1 MTNSKTKNL
10 LLGIILTIA
19 IIACSFT
26 IITTISKSSSDE
38 IVYADTTW
46 TGKGTGKKDDPYL
59 ITTPEELGIFRDIVN
74 ASDGAEEHAVLN
86 NDITLTGT
94 WTPIGSASGNKFTGT
109 FDGNCH
115 TISGLSFNDSTKNYA
130 GLFGYVTGSSEGTVI
145 KNVTIE
151 GSGITAKNYVGGI
164 AADVDGGLSQTPNY
178 FVQII
183 NCHNYVPI
191 TASFSIGGIVG
202 NAAGKAQILYCSNH
216 AKIQGGSLTGGIVGY
231 ASGPQ
236 KGTASTPC
244 PVQIENCY
252 NDGNIV
258 ASTAGG
264 IIGEVS
270 SRVYVKKCFNYK
282 SVTHTS
288 STTLGAIVGNTD
300 SSTDWSFNDCH
311 YLTISGSATDTKADG
326 HNAAWFKVASNFANF
341 DFVNDWEMKDN
352 ANYPTYLPEVNLY
365 IAGHRVAVGSSS
377 DTTEKHGFA
386 YDRSANT
393 LKLGNFYYGTI
404 TFEAVAPSWDAG
416 IRSELDDLTII
427 MYWKA
432 SIDNKYSRD
441 DLPRYGIYSTG
452 NLTFTTSSENDYNGV
467 KIVSSDGT
475 AKNSYGIYCEGNIV
489 LERGYLNITAGNAKD
504 EGTSTG
510 IHAKSLL
517 MNGGKIMANS
527 LYKYSHETWTKCEK
541 VGIKTVD
548 GITIKKGIKAFI
560 AYGYSYAVV
569 GKIVT
574 ECSGFGFSG
583 IPGAL
588 TDSSYSGSR
597 TRGDIFDYP
606 TYLWNDYTSDHAIA
620 KGTYEHM
627 EDIIVDQA
635 HDEEEYNTI
644 AIWETPIHI
653 FGRLEYKLDEGYEI
667 NKIYYNDPDPAP
679 EDYKHNVIYSHYD
692 LTEGDLYDLVESKVT
707 VSSTYHKG
715 DTDYGSYPFY
725 NINPDGYD
733 SFPYGDYDYKIVTHN
748 SFELYKGI
756 PDFVAPIPKAGLI
769 YSGEAQDLIVR
780 GYVPAEHNVDS
791 TIEYKLDSGSYG
803 DETPQGTEKQL
814 YQVYYRVTPTDTD
827 NYEIIEKYF
836 YVTISSCDKTPLVNA
851 LNNAYTYRDSIPSKY
866 TSSKASFVSY
876 IENIESS
883 VLNYADATAEEVA
896 QAVTGLSEKIN
907 ATKKD
912 IVAEAIDL
920 IGTPTYPT
928 SKQAILDANDEYN
941 NLDEELKPSFDQD
954 KLNELAQK
962 EEDYFKAIVNSLKP
976 IEDIKHTPA
985 TEKAINDAKDWF
997 NNHLTDEQKGHLA
1010 PELAELNDE
1019 EDKYVAEGV
1028 SDLIKAIGNP
1038 EDVHYTESDKEKID
1052 AAKAALDQLTPKQK
1066 ALIPQSDLD
1075 DLKDADDH
1083 YKAEE
1088 LVNLVNDINDVS
1100 LDEESREKINKA
1112 IEAYDAL
1119 SEEAKALVPAATLD
1133 KIEDVVDEYNDLVT
1147 EDVTEKIN
1155 DIGVVQYTEASK
1167 GKIEEA
1173 MAAYDA
1179 MTDEQKAL
1187 LPQDLK
1193 DKLEKAFS
1201 DYDQMDVDAT
1211 RSYMKDE
1218 DNGVAIETEGRG
1230 VPRNVELRVEV
1241 KTEVS
1246 TKEGGVNPEQIQKL
1260 LKRTQKIAKVYDVK
1274 LIQTVDG
1281 VETEIQPSDIKE
1293 GMKIKV
1299 HMAIPEGMKTKGLN
1313 VLHIHNDGSIDVIDN
1328 VEVVNGEA
1336 IVEVSSFSE
1345 FALVEQTSH
1354 GFCIGWIVFIFDLLV
1369 LIFGGLIVAA
1379 NILVAKDNEKCKK
1392 FLDKTKTN
1400 FIVTRRKLVSIIGLG
1415 VTAALFIFALVAIC
1429 VHQCA
1434 ITIIAFILALLM
1446 FIAVLCY
1453 FLLEFNII
1461 KYEDVKKALDDIK
1474 NKCSA
1479 LMNKKDNQAKK
1490 VEDQPKVEDEKKEV
1504 PMAEIV
1510 DEEIKED
1517 KDVKKTE
1524 AEAEK
1529 ELSSAKEETIEA
1541 IEAKQK
1547 AHEALTL
1554 KDSLVLA
1561 KAANS
1566 SHQFSKK
1573 FIANYLRTKDIVEV
1587 NEREN
1592 FTKTG
1597 LPLADT
1603 HYVDGKD
1610 GKKCFAYVYETEGSI
1625 ILLAKMNEDYA
1636 EKLKQKHSQINKSA
1650 FPKQKN
1656 TWYSLIL
1663 DDTYTQRDVEDIL
1676 DELIGEVKEDSG
1688 VSLKESIALAKA
1700 NASEQKFTKAYVC
1713 EYLKGR
1719 KDVELNTRENYTKT
1733 GLPLADTHYVEKDGK
1748 KVCFAYVYEIDGT
1761 MILLAKMNTKYANE
1775 LKKKHSQ
1782 VNLSAFPKQ
1791 KDTWYSL
1798 IIDDSYTKEDFEK
1811 IIDDISK

>member
-1 MTNSKTKNL
+1 M
-10 LLGIILTIA
+10 
-19 IIACSFT
+19 
-26 IITTISKSSSDE
+26 
-38 IVYADTTW
+38 
-46 TGKGTGKKDDPYL
+46 
-59 ITTPEELGIFRDIVN
+59 
-74 ASDGAEEHAVLN
+74 
-86 NDITLTGT
+86 
-94 WTPIGSASGNKFTGT
+94 
-109 FDGNCH
+109 
-115 TISGLSFNDSTKNYA
+115 
-130 GLFGYVTGSSEGTVI
+130 
-145 KNVTIE
+145 
-151 GSGITAKNYVGGI
+151 
-164 AADVDGGLSQTPNY
+164 
-178 FVQII
+178 
-183 NCHNYVPI
+183 
-191 TASFSIGGIVG
+191 
-202 NAAGKAQILYCSNH
+202 
-216 AKIQGGSLTGGIVGY
+216 
-231 ASGPQ
+231 
-236 KGTASTPC
+236 
-244 PVQIENCY
+244 
-252 NDGNIV
+252 
-258 ASTAGG
+258 
-264 IIGEVS
+264 
-270 SRVYVKKCFNYK
+270 
-282 SVTHTS
+282 
-288 STTLGAIVGNTD
+288 
-300 SSTDWSFNDCH
+300 
-311 YLTISGSATDTKADG
+311 
-326 HNAAWFKVASNFANF
+326 
-341 DFVNDWEMKDN
+341 
-352 ANYPTYLPEVNLY
+352 
-365 IAGHRVAVGSSS
+365 
-377 DTTEKHGFA
+377 
-386 YDRSANT
+386 
-393 LKLGNFYYGTI
+393 
-404 TFEAVAPSWDAG
+404 
-416 IRSELDDLTII
+416 
-427 MYWKA
+427 
-432 SIDNKYSRD
+432 
-441 DLPRYGIYSTG
+441 
-452 NLTFTTSSENDYNGV
+452 
-467 KIVSSDGT
+467 
-475 AKNSYGIYCEGNIV
+475 
-489 LERGYLNITAGNAKD
+489 
-504 EGTSTG
+504 
-510 IHAKSLL
+510 
-517 MNGGKIMANS
+517 
-527 LYKYSHETWTKCEK
+527 
-541 VGIKTVD
+541 
-548 GITIKKGIKAFI
+548 
-560 AYGYSYAVV
+560 
-569 GKIVT
+569 
-574 ECSGFGFSG
+574 
-583 IPGAL
+583 
-588 TDSSYSGSR
+588 
-597 TRGDIFDYP
+597 
-606 TYLWNDYTSDHAIA
+606 NDYTGDHAIA

-627 EDIIVDQA
+627 EDIIVDPA

-653 FGRLEYKLDEGYEI
+653 MGRLEYKLDEGYEV
-667 NKIYYNDPDPAP
+667 NKIYYNDPNPAP
-679 EDYKHNVIYSHYD
+679 EDYKHSVIYSHYD
-692 LTEGDLYDLVESKVT
+692 LTEGALYDLVESKVT
-707 VSSTYHKG
+707 LTSNDYQGSTN
-715 DTDYGSYPFY
+715 YGSYSFY
-725 NINPDGYD
+725 NSHPDGD
-733 SFPYGDYDYKIVTHN
+733 DAFPYGDYDYRIVTHN

-756 PDFVAPIPKAGLI
+756 PDHVAPIPKAGLI
-769 YSGEAQDLIVR
+769 YSGEAQDLIVP
-780 GYVPAEHNVDS
+780 GYVPAAPNVQS
-791 TIEYKLDSGSYG
+791 TIEYKIGYYG
-803 DETPQGTEKQL
+803 TYSEATPQGTEKDT
-814 YQVYYRVTPTDTD
+814 YTVYYRVTHTDTN
-827 NYEIIEKYF
+827 NYEIIEKHF
-836 YVTISSCDKTPLVNA
+836 DVTISSCDKTPLVNA
-851 LNNAYTYRDSIPSKY
+851 LNNAYAYRDSIPSKY

-876 IENIESS
+876 INNIESS
-883 VLNYADATAEEVA
+883 VLNNADATAEQVA

-928 SKQAILDANDEYN
+928 GKQAILDAIDEYN

-997 NNHLTDEQKGHLA
+997 NNHLTEEQKGHLA
-1010 PELAELNDE
+1010 QELEELNDE
-1019 EDKYVAEGV
+1019 EDKYAAEGV

-1083 YKAEE
+1083 YKADE

-1112 IEAYDAL
+1112 IEAYNDM

-1133 KIEDVVDEYNDLVT
+1133 KYDDAVNQYNDLVT

-1155 DIGVVQYTEASK
+1155 DIGEVQYTEASK

-1241 KTEVS
+1241 KTQVS
-1246 TKEGGVNPEQIQKL
+1246 PREGGVSPEAIQAM
-1260 LKRTQKIAKVYDVK
+1260 LKKSQKIAKIYDVK
-1274 LIQTVDG
+1274 LIQTEG
-1281 VETEIQPSDIKE
+1281 GIEKEIQPSDIKE
-1293 GMKIKV
+1293 GMKIKI
-1299 HMAIPEGMKTKGLN
+1299 HMAIPEGVKTEGLK
-1313 VLHIHNDGSIDVIDN
+1313 VLHIHGDGSIDLIDDVTIDGDN
-1328 VEVVNGEA
+1328 A
-1336 IVEVSSFSE
+1336 IVEVSSLSE
-1345 FALVEQTSH
+1345 FALVEKTGH

-1400 FIVTRRKLVSIIGLG
+1400 FMVTRRKLVSIIGLG
-1415 VTAALFIFALVAIC
+1415 VTAALFIFALVALC

-1490 VEDQPKVEDEKKEV
+1490 VEDQPKVENETKDA

-1510 DEEIKED
+1510 DKETKED

-1524 AEAEK
+1524 VEAEK
-1529 ELSSAKEETIEA
+1529 ELTSGKEETIEA

-1561 KAANS
+1561 KSTNS

-1592 FTKTG
+1592 YTKTG

-1610 GKKCFAYVYETEGSI
+1610 GKKCFAYVYETEGSV

-1663 DDTYTQRDVEDIL
+1663 DDTYTQGDVEEIL

>member
-1 MTNSKTKNL
+1 MMNSKSKNL
-10 LLGIILTIA
+10 LLGIVLTIA
-19 IIACSFT
+19 IIACSFM
-26 IITTISKSSSDE
+26 IITTISKSSNDE
-38 IVYADTTW
+38 VVYADVTLRGSGSKT
-46 TGKGTGKKDDPYL
+46 DPYL
-59 ITTPEELGIFRDIVN
+59 ITTAEELGAFRDIIN
-74 ASDGAEEHAVLN
+74 ATGSEKHAVLG

-94 WTPIGSASGNKFTGT
+94 WTPIGSTSDKQFKGT

-115 TISGLSFNDSTKNYA
+115 TINGLSFNDSTKDHI
-130 GLFGYVTGSSEGTVI
+130 GLFGYVTGCSNGTVI
-145 KNVTIE
+145 KNVTVK
-151 GSGITAKNYVGGI
+151 GPGITAKSYVGGI
-164 AADVDGGLSQTPNY
+164 VGWIPQNSDST
-178 FVQII
+178 QII

-191 TASFSIGGIVG
+191 VAKDHSGGIAGQFQAYNISALYCSNHATIQNNGDTITSIGGIVG
-202 NAAGKAQILYCSNH
+202 FNDCGL
-216 AKIQGGSLTGGIVGY
+216 
-231 ASGPQ
+231 
-236 KGTASTPC
+236 
-244 PVQIENCY
+244 IENCY
-252 NDGNIV
+252 NVGNINV
-258 ASTAGG
+258 NAVIVNGVGG
-264 IIGEVS
+264 ITGCAQS
-270 SRVYVKKCFNYK
+270 GARVKKCFNYA
-282 SVTHTS
+282 SVTATG
-288 STTLGAIVGNTD
+288 TDTCVNVGALVGEIWTGSNPDDTVFTD
-300 SSTDWSFNDCH
+300 DY
-311 YLTISGSATDTKADG
+311 YLNGSATSTKGEG
-326 HNAAWFKVASNFANF
+326 HDAAWFKDASNYANY
-341 DFVNDWEMKDN
+341 DFVDAWEMKQN
-352 ANYPTYLPEVNLY
+352 ANYPTFLPEVNLY
-365 IAGHRVAVGSSS
+365 ITGHIIAVGSYS
-377 DTTEKHGFA
+377 DTTAKRGFT
-386 YDRSANT
+386 YNRSTNT
-393 LKLGNFYYGTI
+393 LKLGNYVNYERK
-404 TFEAVAPSWDAG
+404 TFEIVAPSWDSG
-416 IRSELDDLTII
+416 IHSELDDLTII
-427 MYWKA
+427 ISNS
-432 SIDNKYSRD
+432 SIDNKSSGD
-441 DLPRYGIYSTG
+441 DLTRYGIYSTG
-452 NLTFTTSSENDYNGV
+452 NLTFTTSSENDYSGV

-475 AKNSYGIYCEGNIV
+475 AKNSYGIYCEGDIV
-489 LERGYLNITAGNAKD
+489 LERGCLNITAGNAKD

-510 IHAKSLL
+510 IYAKSLL
-517 MNGGKIMANS
+517 MNGGKIMSNS
-527 LYKYSHETWTKCEK
+527 TYDDYYETWTNCEK
-541 VGIKTVD
+541 VGIKTAD
-548 GITIKKGIKAFI
+548 GITIKDGIEAFI
-560 AYGYSYAVV
+560 AYGYSHAVV

-574 ECSGFGFSG
+574 ECSGFGYSG
-583 IPGAL
+583 IPYPL
-588 TDSSYSGSR
+588 TEDYSYQGSK
-597 TRGDIFDYP
+597 TRAQILEYP
-606 TYLWNDYTSDHAIA
+606 TYLWNDYTDDYAIA
-620 KGTYEHM
+620 KGTYEHI
-627 EDIIVDQA
+627 EDIIIDPVYDSGY
-635 HDEEEYNTI
+635 DTI

-653 FGRLEYKLDEGYEI
+653 LGRLEYKLDEGYEV

-679 EDYKHNVIYSHYD
+679 EDYKHKVYYSRSY
-692 LTEGDLYDLVESKVT
+692 LTEGDLFDLVESKVT
-707 VSSTYHKG
+707 LTSNYHQGSTS
-715 DTDYGSYPFY
+715 YGKYSFY
-725 NINPDGYD
+725 NSNPDGND
-733 SFPYGDYDYKIVTHN
+733 PFPYGDYDYTIVTHY

-769 YSGEAQDLIVR
+769 YTEAAQDLIVP
-780 GYVPAEHNVDS
+780 GYVPTEHNVDS
-791 TIEYKLDSGSYG
+791 TIEYKIDYYG
-803 DETPQGTEKQL
+803 TYSEATPQGTAIQT
-814 YQVYYRVTPTDTD
+814 YTIYYRVTPNDTN
-827 NYEIIEKYF
+827 NYEIIEKHF
-836 YVTISSCDKTPLVNA
+836 DVTISSCDKTPLVNA
-851 LNNAYTYRDSIPSKY
+851 LNNAYAYRDSIPSKY
-866 TSSKASFVSY
+866 TSSKESFVSY
-876 IENIESS
+876 IENIENN
-883 VLNYADATAEEVA
+883 VLNDADATAEQVA

-907 ATKKD
+907 ATKKG

-976 IEDIKHTPA
+976 IEDIKHTPE
-985 TEKAINDAKDWF
+985 TEKVINDAKDWF
-997 NNHLTDEQKGHLA
+997 NNHLTEEQKGHLA
-1010 PELAELNDE
+1010 QELEELNVE

-1100 LDEESREKINKA
+1100 LDEESRKKINKA
-1112 IEAYDAL
+1112 KEAYDAL
-1119 SEEAKALVPAATLD
+1119 SDEAKALVPAATLD
-1133 KIEDVVDEYNDLVT
+1133 KLENVVDEYNDLVT
-1147 EDVTEKIN
+1147 DDVTEKID
-1155 DIGVVQYTEASK
+1155 DIGEVQYTEASK
-1167 GKIEEA
+1167 EKIEEA
-1173 MAAYDA
+1173 MAAYEA

-1211 RSYMKDE
+1211 RSYIKDE
-1218 DNGVAIETEGRG
+1218 DNGVAVETEGRG

-1241 KTEVS
+1241 KTQVS
-1246 TKEGGVNPEQIQKL
+1246 PKEGGVSPEAIQAM
-1260 LKRTQKIAKVYDVK
+1260 LKKTQKIAKIYDVK
-1274 LIQTVDG
+1274 LIQTEG
-1281 VETEIQPSDIKE
+1281 GIEKEIQPSDIKE

-1299 HMAIPEGMKTKGLN
+1299 HMAIPEGIKTKGLS

-1369 LIFGGLIVAA
+1369 LILGGLIVAA
-1379 NILVAKDNEKCKK
+1379 NILVAKDNAKCKE
-1392 FLDKTKTN
+1392 LLQKTKTD
-1400 FIVTRRKLVSIIGLG
+1400 FMVTRRKLISIIGLG
-1415 VTAALFIFALVAIC
+1415 VTAALFIFALVALC

-1461 KYEDVKKALDDIK
+1461 KYDDVKKALDDIK
-1474 NKCSA
+1474 NKCIA
-1479 LMNKKDNQAKK
+1479 LINKKDNQAKK

-1529 ELSSAKEETIEA
+1529 ELTSEKEETIEA

-1561 KAANS
+1561 KSTNS

-1592 FTKTG
+1592 YTKTG

-1610 GKKCFAYVYETEGSI
+1610 GKKCFAYVYETEGSV
-1625 ILLAKMNEDYA
+1625 ILLVKMNEDYA
-1636 EKLKQKHSQINKSA
+1636 EKLQQKHAQINKSA

-1663 DDTYTQRDVEDIL
+1663 DDTYTQSDVEDIL